1 MAAFFAFILRHSR
14 NARAVS
20 PMIAIGMLTPM
31 ATLAPGVSPDGGGR
45 AVGDWFANPT
55 WPLLV
60 ETAVIEIVLLG
71 MTRSV
76 MVGRGALTLTVH
88 PPEVESGHFGGVS
101 VGVYVAR
108 DMPVGV
114 RVSHWLEA
122 VSHFPR

>member
-1 MAAFFAFILRHSR
+1 
-14 NARAVS
+14 
-20 PMIAIGMLTPM
+20 MIEIGMITPI
-31 ATLAPGVSPDGGGR
+31 ATLAPGVSPDGGGT
-45 AVGDWFANPT
+45 AVGDWVANTT

-60 ETAVIEIVLLG
+60 ETAATDTVLLG
-71 MTRSV
+71 MTRSL
-76 MVGRGALTLTVH
+76 MVGRGALALTVH

-108 DMPVGV
+108 DTPVGV